1 LYSYIAF
8 PGGKCLDDESG
19 IMYKCRAVS
28 YFSFTAFETAGPDTK
43 TELAEIESTFQKG

>member
-19 IMYKCRAVS
+19 IMYNCRAVS
-28 YFSFTAFETAGPDTK
+28 YFSFTAFETAGPDIK
-43 TELAEIESTFQKG
+43 TELTEMGSNF